1 MKIGFIGDLHLQ
13 KAQPPSRADDWVE
26 TTYRKISWLNTVPV
40 DILVCTGDLVTQ
52 RPLTV
57 STLLFAFRIL
67 AQIQKPFY
75 SIVGNHDQITTT
87 DSVLDLV
94 PSIHSLDV
102 VEIDDVVIFGVPY
115 GQTAYPV
122 PVPDRFNIL
131 VLHEMI
137 TPATKELLGC
147 YHTPKVKGFD
157 LYIVGHYHEPFVL
170 TTPEGKDVINPG
182 VVLRGRAD
190 EADIQSKLVIFDTET
205 KSVEF
210 VDIPQARN
218 VFVERVETVL
228 EHVVYT
234 LRDLQ
239 HITLSNWLEE
249 APEDIKP
256 ILMEYVIKV
265 K

>member
-1 MKIGFIGDLHLQ
+1 
-13 KAQPPSRADDWVE
+13 
-26 TTYRKISWLNTVPV
+26 
-40 DILVCTGDLVTQ
+40 
-52 RPLTV
+52 
-57 STLLFAFRIL
+57 
-67 AQIQKPFY
+67 
-75 SIVGNHDQITTT
+75 
-87 DSVLDLV
+87 
-94 PSIHSLDV
+94 
-102 VEIDDVVIFGVPY
+102 
-115 GQTAYPV
+115 
-122 PVPDRFNIL
+122 
-131 VLHEMI
+131 
-137 TPATKELLGC
+137 
-147 YHTPKVKGFD
+147 VKGFD

-190 EADIQSKLVIFDTET
+190 EKDIQSKLVIFDTET

-256 ILMEYVIKV
+256 ILMEYVTKIK
-265 K
+265 